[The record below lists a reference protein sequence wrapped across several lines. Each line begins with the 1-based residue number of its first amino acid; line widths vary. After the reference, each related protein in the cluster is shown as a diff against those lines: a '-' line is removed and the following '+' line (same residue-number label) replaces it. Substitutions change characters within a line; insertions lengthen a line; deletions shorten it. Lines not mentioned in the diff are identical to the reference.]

1 MAQVELYRR
10 YAPALLR
17 KGQRLLQ
24 SRQDAE
30 DVVQALFLELLARG
44 QTSVDLPYLYRA
56 VTNRALNLLRDRAN
70 RARLLAVHDEALR
83 GPART
88 RCDERAIGLELLCKL
103 IERLDEQTIE
113 VLVYRYIDDLT
124 QEETAEL
131 LGVSRKVVLG
141 RLERIR
147 LAVAELSREG
157 SGVSP

>member
-1 MAQVELYRR
+1 VELYRR

-30 DVVQALFLELLARG
+30 DVVQALFLDLIARG
-44 QTSVDLPYLYRA
+44 QTQVELPYLYRA

-70 RARLLAVHDEALR
+70 RARLLAEHDEALR
-83 GPART
+83 GPTRT
-88 RCDERAIGLELLCKL
+88 RCDEHAIGLELLCKL
-103 IERLDEQTIE
+103 LERLDEQTTEI
-113 VLVYRYIDDLT
+113 LIYRFFDDLT
-124 QEETAEL
+124 QEEIAEL

-147 LAVAELSREG
+147 QAVAELSRDRN
-157 SGVSP
+157 GVSP